1 MRVGM
6 QNWDPELISDHI
18 GMQQKFMEVHRDSK
32 LTTGMCVHASRSV
45 ASVNCTVVTAK
56 PQDDMYTVDT

>member
-6 QNWDPELISDHI
+6 QNWDPELINDHI
-18 GMQQKFMEVHRDSK
+18 GMQQKFMEAHSASK

-45 ASVNCTVVTAK
+45 ASVNCTVDTAK